1 MKISR
6 MGHEVAEQSRLVAQ
20 ASGDQVHD
28 LAFALERAIDG
39 EQTRAQQLLALPLR
53 EVVPDDDVDHARLVL
68 ERDEG
73 DATRGTWTLSPGDE
87 PRDARNVPMRQGF
100 QFRGSRHALAGEPLA
115 QPRNGLPADWAS
127 PARLLGA

>member
-28 LAFALERAIDG
+28 LAFALERAVDG

-53 EVVPDDDVDHARLVL
+53 EVVQTMNLTIALSSSSGAKVTPTAVAGTLRPVDNPRTARK
-68 ERDEG
+68 
-73 DATRGTWTLSPGDE
+73 
-87 PRDARNVPMRQGF
+87 VPCRQDF
-100 QFRGSRHALAGEPLA
+100 NFP
-115 QPRNGLPADWAS
+115 
-127 PARLLGA
+127 